1 MRHETWRKAFR
12 TFLKVRV
19 LSAVGRVLRP
29 TILASPFLPCVVSR
43 GTLSGNALSLPLMV
57 QAGLHHTLKVLRL
70 VEPGA
75 YLDDGDEGIL
85 LPNRF
90 VPKGLKRGDE
100 IRVFIH
106 HDSEG
111 RLIAT
116 TQEPKGVL
124 GDIVLLEAISVT
136 PQGAFLDWG
145 LMKDI
150 FVPKS
155 QQRSRMYAGEKYLVK
170 IYLDEQTGRVAA
182 TEKIDAFLSNE
193 TLTIKEM
200 EMVDL
205 LVYRRSD
212 IGYVVIINN
221 KHTGVIHFN
230 EVFRNLETG
239 DRLKGFIK
247 DITEDNKINVVAGK
261 PGYDK
266 VSDEAGK
273 VLQLLEAHNG
283 YLPYNDKSAPEDIYE
298 FFGMSKKV
306 FKMTTGSLYKQKKI
320 EFTQTGIRAVKDE
333 K

>member
-1 MRHETWRKAFR
+1 
-12 TFLKVRV
+12 
-19 LSAVGRVLRP
+19 
-29 TILASPFLPCVVSR
+29 
-43 GTLSGNALSLPLMV
+43 
-57 QAGLHHTLKVLRL
+57 LKVLRL

-75 YLDDGDEGIL
+75 YLDDGGEGIL

-90 VPKGLKRGDE
+90 LPKGLKKGDE
-100 IRVFIH
+100 IRVFVH

-111 RLIAT
+111 RPIAT
-116 TQEPKGVL
+116 TQQPKGIL
-124 GDIVLLEAISVT
+124 GDIVLLEAVSET

-155 QQRSRMYAGEKYLVK
+155 KQITRMYAGENYLVK

-182 TEKIDAFLSNE
+182 TEKIDLFLDNE
-193 TLTIKEM
+193 ILTVKEM

-205 LVYRRSD
+205 VVYRRSD

-230 EVFRNLETG
+230 EVFRNLQPG
-239 DRLKGFIK
+239 DRLQGFIK
-247 DITEDNKINVVAGK
+247 KITEDHKIDVVVGK
-261 PGYDK
+261 PGYEK
-266 VSDEAGK
+266 VSDETGRI
-273 VLQLLEAHNG
+273 LRLLEENNG
-283 YLPYNDKSAPEDIYE
+283 YLPYNDKSAPEDIYD

-320 EFTQTGIRAVKDE
+320 VFTQTGIQLVSGEQD
-333 K
+333 

>member
-1 MRHETWRKAFR
+1 M
-12 TFLKVRV
+12 
-19 LSAVGRVLRP
+19 
-29 TILASPFLPCVVSR
+29 
-43 GTLSGNALSLPLMV
+43 
-57 QAGLHHTLKVLRL
+57 KVLRL

-75 YLDDGDEGIL
+75 YLDDGAEGIL

-90 VPKGLKRGDE
+90 VPKGLKKGDE
-100 IRVFIH
+100 IKVFIH

-111 RLIAT
+111 RPIAT
-116 TQEPKGVL
+116 TQEPKGIL
-124 GDIVLLEAISVT
+124 GDIVLLEAVSVT
-136 PQGAFLDWG
+136 PHGAFLDWG

-155 QQRSRMYAGEKYLVK
+155 KQKSGMYAGEKYLVK

-193 TLTIKEM
+193 ILTVNEM

-205 LVYRRSD
+205 VVYRRSD

-230 EVFRNLETG
+230 EVFRNLEAG
-239 DRLKGFIK
+239 DRLTGFIK
-247 DITEDNKINVVAGK
+247 TITEEHKIDVVAGK

-266 VSDEAGK
+266 VSDEAAK
-273 VLQLLEAHNG
+273 VLQLLDEHNG
-283 YLPYNDKSAPEDIYE
+283 YLPYNDKSAPDDIYD
-298 FFGMSKKV
+298 FFGMSKKA

-320 EFTQTGIRAVKDE
+320 VFTQTGIQLVKDE
-333 K
+333 

>member
-1 MRHETWRKAFR
+1 M
-12 TFLKVRV
+12 
-19 LSAVGRVLRP
+19 
-29 TILASPFLPCVVSR
+29 I
-43 GTLSGNALSLPLMV
+43 
-57 QAGLHHTLKVLRL
+57 QAGLYHTLKVLRL

-75 YLDDGDEGIL
+75 YLDDGEDGIL

-111 RLIAT
+111 RKIAT
-116 TQEPKGVL
+116 TQQPKGVL
-124 GDIVLLEAISVT
+124 GDLVLLEAVSVT

-155 QQRSRMYAGEKYLVK
+155 KQRSKMYAGEKYLVK
-170 IYLDEQTGRVAA
+170 IYRDEQTGRIAA

-193 TLTIKEM
+193 ILTVKEM

-205 LVYRRSD
+205 VIYRRTD

-230 EVFRNLETG
+230 EVFRNLEPG
-239 DRLKGFIK
+239 DRLQGFIK
-247 DITEDNKINVVAGK
+247 TITEDHKIDIVAGK

-266 VSDEAGK
+266 VSDETAK
-273 VLQLLEAHNG
+273 VMQLLEEHNG
-283 YLPYNDKSAPEDIYE
+283 YLPYNDKSAPEDIYA

-306 FKMTTGSLYKQKKI
+306 FKMTTGSLYRQKKI
-320 EFTQTGIRAVKDE
+320 VFTQAGIQLVKDQ
-333 K
+333 

>member
-1 MRHETWRKAFR
+1 
-12 TFLKVRV
+12 
-19 LSAVGRVLRP
+19 
-29 TILASPFLPCVVSR
+29 
-43 GTLSGNALSLPLMV
+43 MV
-57 QAGLHHTLKVLRL
+57 QAGLYHTLKVLRL

-100 IRVFIH
+100 IRVFVH

-111 RLIAT
+111 RQIAT
-116 TQEPKGVL
+116 TQQPKAVL
-124 GDIVLLEAISVT
+124 GDIVMLEAVSVT

-155 QQRSRMYAGEKYLVK
+155 KQRSGMYAGEKYLVK

-193 TLTIKEM
+193 ILTVKEM
-200 EMVDL
+200 ELVDL
-205 LVYRRSD
+205 VVYRRSD

-221 KHTGVIHFN
+221 RHTGVIHFN

-239 DRLKGFIK
+239 DRLQGFVKTIA
-247 DITEDNKINVVAGK
+247 EDHKIDVVAGK
-261 PGYDK
+261 PGYEK
-266 VSDEAGK
+266 VSDEAEK
-273 VLQLLEAHNG
+273 VLKLLEENNG
-283 YLPYNDKSAPEDIYE
+283 YLPYNDKSAPEDIYD

-306 FKMTTGSLYKQKKI
+306 FKMTTGGLYKQKKI
-320 EFTQTGIRAVKDE
+320 VFTQTGIRLVKDQ
-333 K
+333 